1 MGHKRRVALI
11 STAVLAAA
19 IVSVATAGVPAD
31 GRVTLDQTGTQPR
44 AGQQFV
50 VVATVSSAG
59 AGTPFTFTLRLTFEP
74 GLELVSWRNPF
85 QPVACERSGQ
95 TLTCRDHV
103 IGGEISMNINVTLRA
118 ATAGSYTT
126 SAALT
131 VEEAN
136 DPNPANNTAEH
147 VSVVLPAAATT
158 GRTVRGNA
166 RANTLTGT
174 AGNDRLYGLGGADR
188 LRGLAGHDLLDG
200 GTGNDRLDGGAGNDR
215 LLGGAGVNTYTG
227 GAGNDTV
234 RAANGRSELIACG
247 AGSDSAVLDR
257 SDRQTGCERVTRR

>member
-1 MGHKRRVALI
+1 VGHKRVAVVAFSVTL
-11 STAVLAAA
+11 AVVAVAAA
-19 IVSVATAGVPAD
+19 RAGVPAD

-50 VVATVSSAG
+50 VVATISSAG

-103 IGGEISMNINVTLRA
+103 IGGDISMNINVTLRA
-118 ATAGSYTT
+118 AAAGSYTT
-126 SAALT
+126 SADLT
-131 VEEAN
+131 VEAAN
-136 DPNPANNTAEH
+136 DPNPANNRAQH
-147 VSVVLPAAATT
+147 VSPVLPSTT
-158 GRTVRGNA
+158 TVGRTLRGNA

-174 AGNDRLYGLGGADR
+174 ARNDRLYGLGGADR

-215 LLGGAGVNTYTG
+215 LLGGAGVNRYIAG
-227 GAGNDTV
+227 SGNDTV
-234 RAANGRSELIACG
+234 RAANGRAEVVACG
-247 AGSDSAVLDR
+247 AGTDSAVLDR
-257 SDRQTGCERVTRR
+257 SDRQSGCERVTRR